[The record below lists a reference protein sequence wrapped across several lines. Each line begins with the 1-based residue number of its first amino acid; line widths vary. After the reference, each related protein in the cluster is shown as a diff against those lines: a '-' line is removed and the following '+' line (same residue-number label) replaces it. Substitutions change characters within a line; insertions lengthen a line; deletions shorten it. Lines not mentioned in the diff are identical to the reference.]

1 MKWRGGNDRQKG
13 YPGASTCDLE
23 EDRVQAREGKKKMQ
37 EKRIAQDCEWRSGPT
52 AFLLYFGLF
61 FPYYSPF
68 IFVAEKSSWELSEK
82 S

>member
-1 MKWRGGNDRQKG
+1 MIGRR
-13 YPGASTCDLE
+13 ATLE
-23 EDRVQAREGKKKMQ
+23 LRHVIWKRTGSRLERARRKMQ